1 MNFPERWTS
10 AKSLILIAVVGVVL
24 FLAGFWLARSPSV
37 SQAKSEQE
45 THRYQFMQI
54 GDSVAAIDTTTGET
68 YAIDG
73 NARAWVLLAPA
84 LPSKESKNIK

>member
-10 AKSLILIAVVGVVL
+10 AKNLILIVVVGLVL

-37 SQAKSEQE
+37 SQAKTEPQ
-45 THRYQFMQI
+45 TAQYQFMQI
-54 GDSVAAIDTTTGET
+54 GDSVAAINVQTGEA

-73 NARAWVLLAPA
+73 NARAWVMLAPA
-84 LPSKESKNIK
+84 LPSKENRSTK